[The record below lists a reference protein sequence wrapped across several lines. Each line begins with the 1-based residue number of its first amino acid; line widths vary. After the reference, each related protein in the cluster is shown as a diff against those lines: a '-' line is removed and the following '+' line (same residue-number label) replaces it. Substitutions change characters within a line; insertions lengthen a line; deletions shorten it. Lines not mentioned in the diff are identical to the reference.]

1 VTELPIIVETS
12 VWLSL
17 TFGIIL
23 ILASLLVARGGVS
36 TLQSEAAPS
45 VPSIVGLGVVA
56 LVAFGLGASL
66 ALQNVGWQFRLDDK
80 GVALRAPF
88 DYMHPGG
95 EIAWSEIASV
105 SVVAGGNRGP
115 SFKLRFVS
123 KGGTEIAVGTADRLP
138 VQFGPLL
145 QKLVTERAPQ
155 AKYGAEI
162 AAQIANAQAE
172 MGLNIAA
179 GYWARNG
186 RGELLR

>member
-23 ILASLLVARGGVS
+23 ILASLLVARGIIS
-36 TLQSEAAPS
+36 TLQSEADPS
-45 VPSIVGLGVVA
+45 VPSIAGLGVVA

-66 ALQNVGWQFRLDDK
+66 ALQNVGWQFLDDK

-162 AAQIANAQAE
+162 AAQIANARAE